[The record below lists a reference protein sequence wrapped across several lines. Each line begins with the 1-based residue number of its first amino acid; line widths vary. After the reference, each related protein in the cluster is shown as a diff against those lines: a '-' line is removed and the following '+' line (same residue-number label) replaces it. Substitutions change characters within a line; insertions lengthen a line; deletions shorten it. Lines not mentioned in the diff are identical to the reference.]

1 MTDRGT
7 PERATAAAIVP
18 APRVGVVGVGAL
30 GGFIAGRL
38 AANGASPVLLDTGER
53 LRSLRERGL
62 RVIERDGAELDAS
75 RCRVVEDPADVGACD
90 LVILA
95 VKAHDLP
102 RAAPVAAALLGE
114 ESVLLPLQNGIPW
127 WYFQRHGGPL
137 EGTRLRSLDPD
148 GVLERALPVERVLGC
163 VAYPAA
169 GMGADGTVH
178 HVEGDRFAIGEL
190 DGSRS
195 ERTAKVAEWLE
206 ASGLRARVIE
216 DIRAEIWLKAL
227 GSLSLNPVSALTGAT
242 MAAICRDPRGR
253 ELVRALMVEAE
264 SVASALG
271 VTLRRTVEER
281 IAGAERVGEHRTSML
296 QDVDAGRPLEVE
308 ALVGA
313 VVEMAEL
320 TGVPAPNIRAVHQAV
335 SVLDARIREE
345 AAGRGGGEVHS
356 TRDGKTVRI
365 RPMRPEDKPA
375 VMALLRKWDMAPRL
389 GDAAAERSGL
399 DEANAFVAVQGGAI
413 VGTAGFLEL
422 DDEVAETAS
431 LAVDPAQRG
440 SGVGY
445 LLQEAR
451 LAEMRRR
458 GFRRV
463 RTETDRPE
471 TIRWYVEKFGY
482 RKIGTNPKKHPFSLP
497 DVDEWT
503 VLELEL

>member
-1 MTDRGT
+1 MDRGT
-7 PERATAAAIVP
+7 RERAAVGVGDA
-18 APRVGVVGVGAL
+18 APRVAVVGVGAL

-38 AANGASPVLLDTGER
+38 ATNGAAPVLLDTGDR
-53 LRSLRERGL
+53 LRALRERGL
-62 RVIERDGAELDAS
+62 RVIERDGTELDTS
-75 RCRVVEDPADVGACD
+75 RCRVAEDPAEVGACD
-90 LVILA
+90 LVLLA

-102 RAAPVAAALLGE
+102 RAAPAAAALLGE
-114 ESVLLPLQNGIPW
+114 GSVVLPLQNGIPW

-137 EGTRLRSLDPD
+137 EGTRLRTLDPD

-169 GMGADGTVH
+169 CRGADGTAH

-195 ERTAKVAEWLE
+195 ERAAKVAEWLE
-206 ASGLRARVIE
+206 TGGLRARVIE

-264 SVASALG
+264 SVAAALG

-296 QDVDAGRPLEVE
+296 QDVDAGRPLEVD

-320 TGVPAPNIRAVHQAV
+320 TGVPAPNIRAVHACAAL
-335 SVLDARIREE
+335 LDARIREE
-345 AAGRGGGEVHS
+345 AAGRGPGSVHA

-389 GDAAAERSGL
+389 GDTAAERSGL
-399 DEANAFVAVQGGAI
+399 DEANAFVAIQDDVV

-422 DDEVAETAS
+422 
-431 LAVDPAQRG
+431 
-440 SGVGY
+440 
-445 LLQEAR
+445 
-451 LAEMRRR
+451 
-458 GFRRV
+458 
-463 RTETDRPE
+463 
-471 TIRWYVEKFGY
+471 
-482 RKIGTNPKKHPFSLP
+482 
-497 DVDEWT
+497 
-503 VLELEL
+503 